1 MTRSDFSLEGRV
13 AIVIGASR
21 GIGRAIALGY
31 ARAGAQV
38 AVASRSLP
46 DLERVADEIRG
57 LGKPPLSLQADISQ
71 KGDVD
76 LLVEKTV
83 ERFGTIDILVNNP
96 ALTIL
101 VPLMELGEEGWDQI
115 MNTSLKGFYFCC
127 QAAGRVMMGKRR
139 GVIINVASALGLR
152 ASPRM
157 PGYSIAKAGVIML
170 TRVLA
175 VELGGYNIRVN
186 AIAPG
191 LARTDFSQ
199 ALWGDPEYRAKRE
212 AQIPL
217 GRIAEA
223 DDMVGAA
230 VFLASDAS
238 AYVNGH
244 TLVVDGGSMA

>member
-1 MTRSDFSLEGRV
+1 MTQSDFSLEGRV
-13 AIVIGASR
+13 AIIIGASR

-31 ARAGAQV
+31 ARVGAQV
-38 AVASRSLP
+38 VLASRSLP

-57 LGKPPLSLQADISQ
+57 LGKPPLSLRADISQ
-71 KGDVD
+71 KSEVD
-76 LLVEKTV
+76 LMVEKTV

-115 MNTSLKGFYFCC
+115 MNTSLKGFYLCC
-127 QAAGRVMMGKRR
+127 QAAGRVMMEKKR

-175 VELGGYNIRVN
+175 LELGRYNIRVN

-199 ALWGDPEYRAKRE
+199 ALWGDPAYLAGRE

-230 VFLASDAS
+230 LFLASDAS

-244 TLVVDGGSMA
+244 TLVVDGGSLA